1 VSPYLGL
8 VLAYLAGS
16 IPAAYIAG
24 KLTRGIDL
32 RQHGSG
38 NLGATNVYR
47 VLGARVA
54 VAVLLFDA
62 AKGALPVLWFPR
74 LLAPAPSDSYATTLW
89 AIAFGVAAIVGHVRP
104 IFLLWKGGGKGVA
117 TASGVFGALA
127 PAAIGVVLL
136 VWLGV
141 LVVSG
146 YMSLASLAGAAVL
159 PIAIAIIGGIRSPL
173 FAVSVLVAAF
183 VFWTHRANIARL
195 RRGEEPRF
203 GRKSPPSPRD
213 DDRGGHNE
221 SAAP

>member
-24 KLTRGIDL
+24 KVTRGLDL

-47 VLGARVA
+47 VLGAKVA

-62 AKGALPVLWFPR
+62 AKGAVHVLWFPHLVAPRVSGPGR
-74 LLAPAPSDSYATTLW
+74 LTLW
-89 AIAFGVAAIVGHVRP
+89 AIAFGIAAIIGHVRP
-104 IFLLWKGGGKGVA
+104 VFLLWKGGGKGVA

-127 PAAIGVVLL
+127 PAAIGIALL
-136 VWLGV
+136 VWLAV

-159 PIAIAIIGGIRSPL
+159 PVAIAVTGGLRSPL
-173 FAVSVLVAAF
+173 FVVSLVVAAF
-183 VFWTHRANIARL
+183 VFWTHRSNIGRL

-203 GRKSPPSPRD
+203 GRKTRPLQ
-213 DDRGGHNE
+213 
-221 SAAP
+221 

>member
-1 VSPYLGL
+1 MSPYLGL

-47 VLGARVA
+47 VLGAKVA
-54 VAVLLFDA
+54 IAVLLFDA
-62 AKGALPVLWFPR
+62 AKGAVPVLWFPR
-74 LLAPAPSDSYATTLW
+74 LVAPAPGDSYVATLW
-89 AIAFGVAAIVGHVRP
+89 TIAFGLAAIVGHVRP

-127 PAAIGVVLL
+127 PAAIGVVLA

-183 VFWTHRANIARL
+183 VFWTHRANIGRL

-203 GRKSPPSPRD
+203 GRKSSPPSGAD
-213 DDRGGHNE
+213 ERGGRDE
-221 SAAP
+221 PTPT

>member
-1 VSPYLGL
+1 MSPYLGL

-24 KLTRGIDL
+24 KVTRGIDL

-47 VLGARVA
+47 VLGPRVA
-54 VAVLLFDA
+54 AAVLLFDA
-62 AKGALPVLWFPR
+62 AKGAVPVLWFPR
-74 LLAPAPSDSYATTLW
+74 LIAPQVPDPSRLTLW
-89 AIAFGVAAIVGHVRP
+89 AIAFGIAAIVGHVRP
-104 IFLLWKGGGKGVA
+104 VFLLWKGGGKGVA

-127 PAAIGVVLL
+127 PAAIGIVLL

-159 PIAIAIIGGIRSPL
+159 PVAIGLMGGLRSPL
-173 FAVSVLVAAF
+173 FVVSVVVAVF
-183 VFWTHRANIARL
+183 VFWTHRSNIGRL

-203 GRKSPPSPRD
+203 GRKTPPPQ
-213 DDRGGHNE
+213 
-221 SAAP
+221 